1 VEITRPGD
9 VPSLWKTE
17 ATRAV
22 YQTLNV
28 PTADARET
36 RRATDLRMD
45 NSLARTDGAPSLS
58 PFRVSFKG
66 WGSTLE
72 GARQALRQPSGRT
85 FVWASVLYGA
95 CGAAL
100 ASVWPEHQP
109 APWWPLA
116 GLAVVAIAAER
127 SSVRLTSRIETSI
140 SFLPLIFTAVAFGP
154 LAALMVAALGNLGDL
169 RRPYLKWVVYTAIR
183 GLTGLSAGLA
193 AMTIEAGRA
202 DSYTKIFIVT
212 FAAAGAS
219 VVADLLLNFGTIM
232 IRGAGT
238 VRGFFCL
245 AGPLLALSLPLYVP
259 LVALLVYGY
268 RVYSLWIVVVFLLSA
283 MALQRLMQLYQEQR
297 EAVQRFAETN
307 MQLQRANLSFA
318 TALVA
323 TLDARDEYT
332 AGHSAAV
339 ATYARDI
346 AERMGLS
353 AEQQQLAHL
362 CGLVHDIGKVGLPSG
377 LLEKP
382 GPLTRDERRQMEEH
396 AAIGERILRNVDTYE
411 EIALIV
417 RHHHER
423 VDGEGYPD
431 RLRRDE
437 IPLLSRIIT
446 VADAYDAMTSDRPYR
461 NAMPP
466 HVARLRLANAV
477 ESQFDTSVVAAF
489 EAILTCERSSYGE
502 LASSG
507 FRAEISE
514 VA

>member
-1 VEITRPGD
+1 
-9 VPSLWKTE
+9 
-17 ATRAV
+17 
-22 YQTLNV
+22 
-28 PTADARET
+28 
-36 RRATDLRMD
+36 
-45 NSLARTDGAPSLS
+45 
-58 PFRVSFKG
+58 
-66 WGSTLE
+66 
-72 GARQALRQPSGRT
+72 
-85 FVWASVLYGA
+85 
-95 CGAAL
+95 L

-116 GLAVVAIAAER
+116 GLVVVAIAAER

-140 SFLPLIFTAVAFGP
+140 SFLPLIFTAVSFGP

-169 RRPYLKWVVYTAIR
+169 RRPYLKWAVYTAIR
-183 GLTGLSAGLA
+183 GLTGASAGLA
-193 AMTIEAGRA
+193 ATTVGRA
-202 DSYTKIFIVT
+202 DSFTKIFVVT
-212 FAAAGAS
+212 LTAAGAS
-219 VVADLLLNFGTIM
+219 VVADLVLNFGTVM

-238 VRGFFCL
+238 VRGFFYL

-268 RVYSLWIVVVFLLSA
+268 RVYSLWVVIVFLLSA
-283 MALQRLMQLYQEQR
+283 IALQRLMQLYQEQR
-297 EAVQRFAETN
+297 EAVQRYAETN
-307 MQLQRANLSFA
+307 TQLQRANLSFA

-339 ATYARDI
+339 ATYAQDI
-346 AERMGLS
+346 AERLGLS
-353 AEQQQLAHL
+353 AEEQQLAHL

-382 GPLTRDERRQMEEH
+382 GPLTLDERRQMEAH
-396 AAIGERILRNVDTYE
+396 TAIGERILRNVDTYE

-431 RLRRDE
+431 RLQRDE
-437 IPLLSRIIT
+437 IPLLSRIIS

-477 ESQFDTSVVAAF
+477 ESQFDMSVVAAF

-502 LASSG
+502 RASG
-507 FRAEISE
+507 GACVEISE